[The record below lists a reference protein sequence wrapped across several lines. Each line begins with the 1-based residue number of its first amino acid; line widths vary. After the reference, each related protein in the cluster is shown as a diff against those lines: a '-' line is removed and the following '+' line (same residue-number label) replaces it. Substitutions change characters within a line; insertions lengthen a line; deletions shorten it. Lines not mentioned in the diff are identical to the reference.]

1 MRKGKRRNRME
12 GKGGRN
18 GGGREVRRG
27 MVGRLEREKG
37 KKGDKRGRPGLDEK

>member
-12 GKGGRN
+12 EKGGRN

-27 MVGRLEREKG
+27 MVGRLEGGERE
-37 KKGDKRGRPGLDEK
+37 REER